1 MEIAGRL
8 GMDEAILRDARQR
21 LRREDRRLDDL
32 MADLQRKQ
40 RQLTEDTERA
50 RQVRDEAERAAGE
63 AKALQARLE
72 EAEQEARKGLKK
84 KLGEQFQRAR
94 AEVQATVDAVK
105 REQKLIKAKEAKQQ
119 LSEMEVRTRQ
129 ELAPTGEPIP
139 VEQLG
144 IGDTV
149 EIAGLGMTGT
159 LLESPQGKKRV
170 RVKVGE
176 GEVMATV
183 ANLIGVARGSELS
196 IPPAAPSTNP
206 RRFSTGGGLGLDEQT
221 VVDVRGQAADDALDQ
236 VVAALDRAVLDGAPF
251 LRIIHGHGTGKL
263 KAALR
268 EYLKGSPYV
277 ENFRPGDRAEGGD
290 GVTVAKVR

>member
-1 MEIAGRL
+1 
-8 GMDEAILRDARQR
+8 MDESILRDARQR

-50 RQVRDEAERAAGE
+50 RQARNEAEQAANE
-63 AKALQARLE
+63 AKAVQARLE

-84 KLGEQFQRAR
+84 KLSEQFQRAR
-94 AEVQATVDAVK
+94 AEVQATVDTVK
-105 REQKLIKAKEAKQQ
+105 REQKLIKAKEAKQR
-119 LSEMEVRTRQ
+119 LSELEAHTRQ

-149 EIAGLGMTGT
+149 EIAGLGITGS
-159 LLESPQGKKRV
+159 LLEVPQGKKRV
-170 RVKVGE
+170 RIKVGE

-183 ANLIGVARGSELS
+183 SNLIGLARGSDVS
-196 IPPAAPSTNP
+196 APPAAPAASP

-236 VVAALDRAVLDGAPF
+236 VVAALDRAAVLADHPRARNGEVES
-251 LRIIHGHGTGKL
+251 R
-263 KAALR
+263 AA
-268 EYLKGSPYV
+268 
-277 ENFRPGDRAEGGD
+277 
-290 GVTVAKVR
+290 